1 MAKKKRA
8 KPEESKELAIQEP
21 KDPER
26 FLAVPE
32 KERTFDQII
41 GDPMTIETIC
51 INVTEGGSLVSLA
64 KLWQVPYSK
73 LLKWVRADATR
84 NQAYEQ
90 ALKDRDE
97 WTKETMLLELR
108 TLSMS
113 DLREAFDD
121 SGKLKHPKEWPDSFA
136 KVVGSLEVF
145 EEFQGFGDN
154 REYIGDTKKLKMWD
168 KLKAIELIGKTI
180 AAFTDKKEHS
190 GSMTLE
196 QLLLGSYTPE
206 ELAKGKN
213 HGT

>member
-1 MAKKKRA
+1 
-8 KPEESKELAIQEP
+8 
-21 KDPER
+21 
-26 FLAVPE
+26 
-32 KERTFDQII
+32 
-41 GDPMTIETIC
+41 
-51 INVTEGGSLVSLA
+51 
-64 KLWQVPYSK
+64 
-73 LLKWVRADATR
+73 LKWVRADATR
-84 NQAYEQ
+84 NQSYEQ

-121 SGKLKHPKEWPDSFA
+121 NGKLKHPKEWPDSFA

-145 EEFQGFGDN
+145 EEFKGHGQD

>member
-1 MAKKKRA
+1 MAKKKRI
-8 KPEESKELAIQEP
+8 KVEESKELAVQEP

-26 FLAVPE
+26 FLPVPE
-32 KERTFDQII
+32 KERTLEQII
-41 GDPMTIETIC
+41 GDPMTIQTIC
-51 INVTEGGSLVSLA
+51 DNVVEGGSLVSLA
-64 KLWQVPYSK
+64 KLWQVRYSD
-73 LLKWVRADATR
+73 LIRWVRADSSR

-97 WTKETMLLELR
+97 WTKETLLIELR
-108 TLSMS
+108 MLTVS

-145 EEFQGFGDN
+145 EEFMGTGEDRQ
-154 REYIGDTKKLKMWD
+154 YIGDTKKLKMWD

-180 AAFTDKKEHS
+180 AAFKDKTEHS
-190 GSMTLE
+190 GTMTLE

-206 ELAKGKN
+206 ELARGK
-213 HGT
+213 HGS